1 MASTGSN
8 SSARSV
14 EDAARADLIV
24 GVPTHNHAGTIGAIV
39 SSARTAISREFPGL
53 RGRIIIVDGNSTDG
67 TAARAQAA
75 LGEHTDCLTV
85 LSYPIHGNELAGLP
99 YHGVPGRARALH
111 TLLEAARGS
120 DARGVAA
127 IDGTAGGVTP
137 AWIASLARP
146 LLDGTFDFV
155 APRYRRHPFDGALI
169 RSIVQPVFRACYG
182 LQLQQPIAT
191 DFGCSRR
198 LLEHVLNTDIW
209 PGDADHTQID
219 LWLAA
224 TAASSG
230 FQVCEAAVG
239 SRRRGPREESQDL
252 SGTIAQV
259 VGGLFSEL
267 ERRAAVWHR
276 VRGSTAVPLFG
287 TPQTDPLEVPAVNP
301 SPLLESFRLGYRE
314 LGGVWAEILPPA
326 TILELRRLATVPE
339 EAFRIDD
346 RLWARTIYDF
356 ALGHRLR
363 VIARDHLLR
372 SLTPLYLGWL
382 ASFIGGARNQLENEI
397 EARLERTCQAFE
409 AEKPYLISR
418 WRWPERFR
426 PMKISG

>member
-8 SSARSV
+8 SNAPLV
-14 EDAARADLIV
+14 EDGALADLIV

-39 SSARTAISREFPGL
+39 SSAWAAINGEFAGL
-53 RGRIIIVDGNSTDG
+53 RAKIVVVDGTSTDG
-67 TAARAQAA
+67 TPAQARAA
-75 LGEHTDCLTV
+75 LGEDGDCLTV
-85 LSYPIHGNELAGLP
+85 LSYSIHGNELIELP
-99 YHGVPGRARALH
+99 YHGIPGRVRAIHMLLDAARRSEARA
-111 TLLEAARGS
+111 
-120 DARGVAA
+120 VAA
-127 IDGTAGGVTP
+127 IDGTAAGVTP
-137 AWIASLARP
+137 AWVASLARP
-146 LLDGTFDFV
+146 LLDGPFDFV

-198 LLEHVLNTDIW
+198 LLEHVLNDDIW
-209 PGDADHTQID
+209 PGDADHTPID
-219 LWLAA
+219 LWLTA

-230 FQVCEAAVG
+230 FQVCEAIVG
-239 SRRRGPREESQDL
+239 SRRRGAREESQDL
-252 SGTIAQV
+252 SGTIAHV

-287 TPQTDPLEVPAVNP
+287 TLPTDPLEVPAINP
-301 SPLLESFRLGYRE
+301 APLLESFRLGYRE
-314 LGGVWAEILPPA
+314 LGGVWAEILPPS
-326 TILELRRLATVPE
+326 TILEFKRLAAVPE
-339 EAFRIDD
+339 EAFRMDD

-382 ASFIGGARNQLENEI
+382 TSFIVGARNRSENEI
-397 EARLERTCQAFE
+397 EARLEQTCQAFE

-426 PMKISG
+426 PMKFG